1 MPWDWNQVLQTIPPE
16 KRIRIESLHIQ
27 ADMLG
32 SLPSIEKKAIHV
44 PVEQLDCV
52 LLKAF
57 EETFHHFDLRYFE
70 ERLKRFKKQCGTGF
84 ESYSIY
90 FPGVNLYV
98 NNAQTGDH
106 ICHFRVASRI
116 ERWNDYGHAV

>member
-1 MPWDWNQVLQTIPPE
+1 MPWDWNQVLQTIPEE

-32 SLPSIEKKAIHV
+32 SLPTVERKAITI
-44 PVEQLDCV
+44 PSEQLDCL

-57 EETFHHFDLRYFE
+57 EETLEQFDLSYFE
-70 ERLKRFKKQCGTGF
+70 DRLKRFKRVCGSSF
-84 ESYSIY
+84 QSYSIY

-98 NNAQTGDH
+98 NNPETGDH
-106 ICHFRVASRI
+106 ICHFRVAPRMT
-116 ERWNDYGHAV
+116 WNDYNHGI